1 MNNKIRNFIERLSI
15 VLWAQIYSM
24 LISGVTAF
32 IMPKYFSI
40 QAYSYY
46 QLENLYC
53 GYIWII
59 SLGIPNGFFLKYGGK
74 KRGEFNKSEIT
85 SQVAVY
91 TMYIVLISI
100 LLIVTALIF
109 GKDASKKF
117 VFILSVIITAHEIIF
132 NIPKVVK

>member
-1 MNNKIRNFIERLSI
+1 MYELENRFLMNNKIRNFIERLSI

-74 KRGEFNKSEIT
+74 KEVS
-85 SQVAVY
+85 
-91 TMYIVLISI
+91 LI
-100 LLIVTALIF
+100 
-109 GKDASKKF
+109 
-117 VFILSVIITAHEIIF
+117 
-132 NIPKVVK
+132 NPR

>member
-1 MNNKIRNFIERLSI
+1 MRLY
-15 VLWAQIYSM
+15 LD
-24 LISGVTAF
+24 
-32 IMPKYFSI
+32 
-40 QAYSYY
+40 
-46 QLENLYC
+46 
-53 GYIWII
+53 YIFGN
-59 SLGIPNGFFLKYGGK
+59 SKRFFLKIWWK